1 MATKR
6 KGLLQKHH
14 GELNSYEF
22 WGQDLEVVKKRYEE
36 LRKQYA
42 DDPVALQQIDV
53 YDSTPKY
60 HLKFREYRDALKN
73 NGTKKLKKLE
83 AWFKKNYPDI

>member
-1 MATKR
+1 MTTKR
-6 KGLLQKHH
+6 KGLLKKHH

-22 WGQDLEVVKKRYEE
+22 WGQDLEVVKKRFEE

-42 DDPVALQQIDV
+42 DDPVALQEIDV
-53 YDSTPKY
+53 YDSTSKY
-60 HLKFREYRDALKN
+60 NLKFRAYRDALKN
-73 NGTKKLKKLE
+73 NDIKKQKKLE